1 MFCHITIYSSS
12 NLSTII
18 ILWICKFWLMGKGEK
33 CRASANKDINT
44 HINIKGIKCN
54 KCEREFSHCQ
64 ITRTCRAVCLC
75 NVFHYNYRD
84 FSNKSRAHQSLSL
97 NLFLITRTFNH
108 VAAAPLPSS
117 PFLFENILFTL
128 FASDQCQI
136 ISFVFKG
143 FSIPM
148 TALNDAALSFIF
160 IKLQIFIN
168 AYLFKT

>member
-1 MFCHITIYSSS
+1 MRTRIFSLP
-12 NLSTII
+12 N
-18 ILWICKFWLMGKGEK
+18 
-33 CRASANKDINT
+33 NKDMPRRVFMQRFSLQLPRFFKHPAPINPFLLT
-44 HINIKGIKCN
+44 
-54 KCEREFSHCQ
+54 FFLV
-64 ITRTCRAVCLC
+64 TR
-75 NVFHYNYRD
+75 
-84 FSNKSRAHQSLSL
+84 S
-97 NLFLITRTFNH
+97 FNH

-117 PFLFENILFTL
+117 PFLFGNILFTL

-168 AYLFKT
+168 VYLFKT